1 MTFIQAFKNLQN
13 ALPKDLLPP
22 VIVSSLVCPAAPV
35 IKPQI
40 ATLPCFYPLLPNINF
55 KAEANMDDTEA
66 LLETLNATILYISS
80 LQALL

>member
-13 ALPKDLLPP
+13 ALPKYLLSP
-22 VIVSSLVCPAAPV
+22 VIVSPLVCPAAPV
-35 IKPQI
+35 IKP
-40 ATLPCFYPLLPNINF
+40 LPCSYPLLPNINF

>member
-35 IKPQI
+35 IKP
-40 ATLPCFYPLLPNINF
+40 LLCSYPLLPNINF